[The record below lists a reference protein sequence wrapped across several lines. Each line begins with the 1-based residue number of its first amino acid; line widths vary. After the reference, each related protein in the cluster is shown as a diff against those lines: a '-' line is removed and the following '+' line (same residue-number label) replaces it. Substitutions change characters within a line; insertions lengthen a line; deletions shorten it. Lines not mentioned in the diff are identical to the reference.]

1 LLALTRNIV
10 HQWSFFVSISACAL
24 VRRHEE
30 ALPRQ
35 TLFGWF
41 KRPADF
47 LLAVIGLTLG
57 APLITTAAVLVK
69 LTSRGPV
76 FYSQVR
82 LGLDGR
88 PFRIYKIRSM
98 RQDSEAKTGPCW
110 SVKGDPRVTPVGR
123 FLRWS
128 HIDELPQ
135 MWNILVG
142 DMSLIGPRPERP
154 EMVPGLEQALPG
166 YRRRLLVRPGLTGLA
181 QVLLPPDTDLNSVR
195 IKLAHDLCYLKRY
208 SFGLDCRIFVATFFH
223 IFGVSAAT
231 TALMCYLPN
240 VAVTEVAGEVDKVKP
255 GVLVPDL
262 QAV

>member
-1 LLALTRNIV
+1 
-10 HQWSFFVSISACAL
+10 VSTSACAL
-24 VRRHEE
+24 VLSNDE

-35 TLFGWF
+35 TPFAWF
-41 KRPADF
+41 KRPADVM
-47 LLAVIGLTLG
+47 LALIGLILG
-57 APLITTAAVLVK
+57 SPMIAFAALVVK

-88 PFRIYKIRSM
+88 PFRIYKVRSM
-98 RQDSEAKTGPCW
+98 CQHSEAQTGPCW
-110 SVKGDPRVTPVGR
+110 SLKGDPRVTRVGR

-128 HIDELPQ
+128 HFDELPQ
-135 MWNILVG
+135 LWNILVG

-154 EMVPGLEQALPG
+154 EMVPGLERALPG

-195 IKLAHDLCYLKRY
+195 IKLAHDLCYLQRY
-208 SFGLDCRIFVATFFH
+208 SFWLDCRIFIATFFH
-223 IFGVSAAT
+223 VLGVPAGLIRVGCS
-231 TALMCYLPN
+231 LPG
-240 VAVTEVAGEVDKVKP
+240 VTVTDVPDESDAVKP
-255 GVLVPDL
+255 SILGPDL